1 MASKGRRILLQMGI
15 VSLVAV
21 VTLFLFLV
29 LKYET
34 VMAWALGD
42 PRPLILNG
50 IIFVLF
56 LLGTWQLQRAIRYY
70 QMQEDQINE
79 YARRRQEGEWS
90 ADILDSLPE
99 TSLLAT
105 RYRTI
110 RDLFNGGGPVDHG
123 AISSIMMAEES
134 LQQSFP
140 RFVNNVLILTGVFG
154 TVSSLIFALV
164 GAGDVLQAA
173 SPDAGMGL
181 LLLGMNTALTT
192 TATAIVCY
200 FFFTFFFHRLTD
212 LQTWV
217 FSQVERAS
225 LLYIVPEFS
234 YEADEVNHQTKLLV
248 EDVKT
253 LVREMREGLGGIEAA
268 LSKHEPDTAPR
279 EDSSEA
285 LLAGMDR
292 QNAAL
297 EGSLTR
303 LDDLRKV
310 LIDGFR
316 LDGR

>member
-1 MASKGRRILLQMGI
+1 MATKSHRILYQMGV
-15 VSLVAV
+15 VSLLAV
-21 VTLFLFLV
+21 VALAAILL
-29 LKYET
+29 LKFET
-34 VMAWALGD
+34 AMAWAMGD
-42 PRPLILNG
+42 FRPLVLNG

-56 LLGTWQLQRAIRYY
+56 LLGTLQLYKAIRHYQLQ
-70 QMQEDQINE
+70 ENQINE
-79 YARRRQEGEWS
+79 YMQRRQEGEWS
-90 ADILDSLPE
+90 AEILDSMPNS
-99 TSLLAT
+99 SLIAN

-123 AISSIMMAEES
+123 AISAIMMAEES
-134 LQQSFP
+134 LHQSFP

-217 FSQVERAS
+217 FSQVERAA
-225 LLYIVPEFS
+225 LVHMVPEFT
-234 YEADEVNHQTKLLV
+234 YEPEALNHQTKLLI
-248 EDVKT
+248 EEVKLMVGET
-253 LVREMREGLGGIEAA
+253 RQSLSGIQSA
-268 LSKHEPDTAPR
+268 LQQT
-279 EDSSEA
+279 DSADSEKA
-285 LLAGMDR
+285 LLAAMEN
-292 QNAAL
+292 QSQAQQL
-297 EGSLTR
+297 QYEK
-303 LDDLRKV
+303 LRKV
-310 LIDGFR
+310 LIEGFR